1 MLFLSS
7 AVGWASL
14 PPFDVRLP
22 EKRWFFPFAV
32 RMTAGFIT
40 CRHFRCGL
48 EGEQCGVVAF
58 GCRCFNKIG
67 RGWFFGGDF
76 VNGCGWFGHGFLFR
90 VEVALAAAAV
100 GMMGIVGFGV
110 GAVVALAAL
119 FVVVEV
125 LLFKNRSWRCDLVV
139 FPCQNDAADI
149 VVGHDVVEVAAHV
162 RGGDL
167 DAVEVHAG
175 VTAVDH
181 SGGER
186 GEDAGDGDLDG
197 GAVFERGQVECDG
210 LLALGEVVVAE
221 VLVGKGGGAAAASAG
236 ADVTAD
242 FVHGYPLPDLYGD
255 ALFSMT

>member
-76 VNGCGWFGHGFLFR
+76 VNGRGWFGHGFLFR

-100 GMMGIVGFGV
+100 GMMGIVGFGE
-110 GAVVALAAL
+110 GAAVELAAL
-119 FVVVEV
+119 LWLLRSFSSKTV
-125 LLFKNRSWRCDLVV
+125 LGGAIWSFSRVRTTRRTSSSGMMWSRSRRM
-139 FPCQNDAADI
+139 F
-149 VVGHDVVEVAAHV
+149 VAAIWM
-162 RGGDL
+162 
-167 DAVEVHAG
+167 
-175 VTAVDH
+175 
-181 SGGER
+181 
-186 GEDAGDGDLDG
+186 
-197 GAVFERGQVECDG
+197 
-210 LLALGEVVVAE
+210 
-221 VLVGKGGGAAAASAG
+221 
-236 ADVTAD
+236 
-242 FVHGYPLPDLYGD
+242 P
-255 ALFSMT
+255 